1 MWEEIFA
8 VMLGLTG
15 KISTI
20 QGLRGINFTGIG
32 KPEKIFEP
40 EITRLE
46 LPFGKNNLVAIYGRL

>member
-1 MWEEIFA
+1 
-8 VMLGLTG
+8 MLGLTG